1 VEVEAMLAE
10 ARADRSAIGR
20 RDYAILLLLATYG
33 LRAGEI
39 VRLRLEDI
47 DWRRERFQI
56 TQSKTGRV
64 AQLPLTVPVG
74 EAILDYLRYGR
85 PASDR
90 RAVFLRQRAPF
101 TPFKSGT
108 CLSAVV
114 SRRVSRCGLHP
125 AGRRGAHAF
134 RYARA
139 VGLLRAAVPLKAIS
153 DLLGHSSPSSTETY
167 LKLATDDLRE
177 VGLELPAEV
186 AP

>member
-1 VEVEAMLAE
+1 
-10 ARADRSAIGR
+10 
-20 RDYAILLLLATYG
+20 
-33 LRAGEI
+33 

-56 TQSKTGRV
+56 TQSKTRRV
-64 AQLPLTVPVG
+64 AQLPLTASVG
-74 EAILDYLRYGR
+74 EAILDYLRHGR
-85 PASDR
+85 PASER

-114 SRRVSRCGLHP
+114 SRLVRRCGLHP
-125 AGRRGAHAF
+125 AGRHGAHAF

-139 VGLLRAAVPLKAIS
+139 VSLLRAAVPLKAIS
-153 DLLGHSSPSSTETY
+153 DVLGHRSPSSTDVY

-177 VGLELPAEV
+177 VGLELPQGV